1 MTQNRKAPAYQ
12 EYAATMLSNKYYRLM
27 SLAERGL
34 LYALRLECW
43 ENQDLPANPSEL
55 AKYLGVQTSEVN
67 TAFTEKVNAFF
78 KVEGDK
84 LMCPEL
90 DDYRQHLTD
99 RKKKQS
105 EGGKK
110 GAAKTNAKFNE
121 AGNSQPPRQGRR
133 ESLVKHSSDKLSQTQ
148 SLKNGHIPNNIN
160 DEWVDDY
167 DSSLNGH

>member
-1 MTQNRKAPAYQ
+1 
-12 EYAATMLSNKYYRLM
+12 M

-121 AGNSQPPRQGRR
+121 AVNSQPPRHGRR
-133 ESLVKHSSDKLSQTQ
+133 ESLVKHSLDKLSKTQ
-148 SLKNGHIPNNIN
+148 SLDNGELAISES
-160 DEWVDDY
+160 DEWVSEY
-167 DSSLNGH
+167 DSASNGQ